1 MKQLNVKDLIT
12 VGIFTAIYLVV
23 FFVTFMLGYIPLL
36 IPFLGLI
43 CPIVCGIP
51 FILYVMK
58 IEKFGMLT
66 LTGFILGLAFT
77 IMGSGLIMIPAGLI
91 CGLLGDLIM
100 KQGDY
105 KAWNNIAWGY
115 AVFSLWMMGFV
126 LRMFLA
132 REAYFKELEQ
142 SYGHEYVQ
150 TLASITPLWTLPIMF
165 VLTIVG
171 GLLGAWLGKK
181 MFSKHFKKAGL
192 M

>member
-1 MKQLNVKDLIT
+1 
-12 VGIFTAIYLVV
+12 
-23 FFVTFMLGYIPLL
+23 
-36 IPFLGLI
+36 
-43 CPIVCGIP
+43 
-51 FILYVMK
+51 MK

-126 LRMFLA
+126 LRMF
-132 REAYFKELEQ
+132 
-142 SYGHEYVQ
+142 
-150 TLASITPLWTLPIMF
+150 
-165 VLTIVG
+165 
-171 GLLGAWLGKK
+171 
-181 MFSKHFKKAGL
+181 
-192 M
+192 

>member
-105 KAWNNIAWGY
+105 KAWNNI
-115 AVFSLWMMGFV
+115 
-126 LRMFLA
+126 
-132 REAYFKELEQ
+132 
-142 SYGHEYVQ
+142 
-150 TLASITPLWTLPIMF
+150 
-165 VLTIVG
+165 
-171 GLLGAWLGKK
+171 
-181 MFSKHFKKAGL
+181 
-192 M
+192 